1 MGLPYVCIFFFILSV
16 EMRGSLSNFISSCM
30 DCLVSFLTDLCFV
43 VTECRNYGL
52 KERKG
57 FKILVSILWL
67 LQVIL
72 IFGYKDFY
80 PYHYWE
86 DSTYILPIIFSL
98 LLIMQFYLRYLQ
110 LSMKHV
116 NKWTLSTQQI
126 IEFRVSDQLREEL
139 LREFL
144 SKGNDRI

>member
-86 DSTYILPIIFSL
+86 DSIYILPIIFSL

-116 NKWTLSTQQI
+116 NK
-126 IEFRVSDQLREEL
+126 
-139 LREFL
+139 
-144 SKGNDRI
+144 

>member
-30 DCLVSFLTDLCFV
+30 DCLVSFLTELCFV
-43 VTECRNYGL
+43 VTECKNYGL

-86 DSTYILPIIFSL
+86 DSIYILPIIFSL

-116 NKWTLSTQQI
+116 NK
-126 IEFRVSDQLREEL
+126 
-139 LREFL
+139 
-144 SKGNDRI
+144 